1 MFKSIVGIL
10 LLFALANYEGVYTS
24 KDVETLSHLGSL
36 MNTYLTSMTALI
48 LIAFGIDDIFRK

>member
-1 MFKSIVGIL
+1 MLKSIIGIL
-10 LLFALANYEGVYTS
+10 LLFVLANYEGVDTY

-36 MNTYLTSMTALI
+36 MNTYLTSMTAVI

>member
-1 MFKSIVGIL
+1 MLKSIIGIF
-10 LLFALANYEGVYTS
+10 LLFVFANYEGVDTY
-24 KDVETLSHLGSL
+24 KDVETLSHLGQL

>member
-1 MFKSIVGIL
+1 MLKSITGIL
-10 LLFALANYEGVYTS
+10 LLFALANYEGVYTY
-24 KDVETLSHLGSL
+24 KDVETLSHLGQL

>member
-1 MFKSIVGIL
+1 MLKSIIGIL
-10 LLFALANYEGVYTS
+10 LLFVLANYEGVDRY

>member
-1 MFKSIVGIL
+1 MFKPIVGIL
-10 LLFALANYEGVYTS
+10 LLFALANYEGVDTY